1 MIFRSKNILTIIP
14 VILVILTFQ
23 FTIYGQTDLTIVPT
37 IAIGSL
43 DIERIKTYDL
53 DYDEIKGSPYLEKN
67 MLTGHVVM
75 IDHKTTNE
83 LSLNYDIYSDEFFY
97 ENNKNEELVFDL
109 KLVRAI
115 TMKGKDEDYLFKRAN
130 PRTPHKFYEILYESE
145 TLDIYNDVQINF
157 KDGRD
162 NGVIKTDPK
171 FSRDDNYYAVV
182 KGEKPKSIKLKK
194 KNIYKL
200 FDNDEQITMDR
211 ILSEHKI
218 KLKKTKDYKRLFKA
232 LNK

>member
-1 MIFRSKNILTIIP
+1 M
-14 VILVILTFQ
+14 ILTFP
-23 FTIYGQTDLTIVPT
+23 FAIYGQTDLTIVPT

-67 MLTGHVVM
+67 MLTGYVVL
-75 IDHKTTNE
+75 IDHKTTDQ
-83 LSLNYDIYSDEFFY
+83 LTLNYDIYTDEFFF
-97 ENNKNEELVFDL
+97 ENTKNEELVFDL

-115 TMKGKDEDYLFKRAN
+115 IMKGQDEDYLFKRVN
-130 PRTPHKFYEILYESE
+130 PRTPHKFYEMLYESE
-145 TLDIYNDVQINF
+145 TLDIYNHMQINF
-157 KDGRD
+157 QEGSD
-162 NGVIKTDPK
+162 NGVIKIDPK

-182 KGEKPKSIKLKK
+182 KGERPKKIKLKK

-200 FDNDEQITMDR
+200 FNKDEQITMDR

-232 LNK
+232 LNN